1 MVVNIS
7 HLLDYRLQCRF
18 FVSVNLMKPDEY
30 AKFELLYNVTVT
42 RNIAPLIAIAKQ
54 NLRLDYSQILISNL
68 KLPISAGLPTERFRN
83 TSNSFRINDLLR
95 MHFFSLVMG

>member
-1 MVVNIS
+1 
-7 HLLDYRLQCRF
+7 
-18 FVSVNLMKPDEY
+18 MKPDEY

-42 RNIAPLIAIAKQ
+42 RNIAPLIAMAKQ

-83 TSNSFRINDLLR
+83 TSNSFRINVHLR